1 MYAVLVFTV
10 PSLVFEKNVAPVLAA
25 TTIIMV
31 AVYVFLGLDVIH
43 RTVLAVFGSM
53 VAIVLAIALGSI
65 PPKES
70 LDFVVESIDF
80 NTIGL
85 LLGMMIIVAILGETG
100 VFHQIGIKLGK
111 ASKGNVWML
120 MLLLCSFTAVA
131 SMFIDNVTT
140 ILLMVPVTLSITR
153 TLKIHPIPFIISQ
166 VLISNVGGAATLIG
180 DPPNILV
187 GSATGIDFNSF
198 LVYMGSTMAIV
209 FVLSL
214 FLLKLLFRKELQGEQ
229 KLEKESSVQDLL
241 HRNED
246 AIGIHN
252 KGLLIKSLV
261 VLAGVIV
268 MFSLQGITHLEVSI
282 VAIGGA
288 ALLLAISRVS
298 LEKVLHEVDWPT
310 LLFFVGLFVIVGVAE
325 HAGLITVLAKLAIS
339 ATGGNPWV
347 TFVMV
352 VWLSGIA
359 SAFVDNIPF
368 TATMI
373 PLIHSLNADPS
384 ITAAFG
390 SGGAFQFSPL
400 WWALALGADLGGNGT
415 LIGSSAGVV
424 AVGLSEKFGHHI
436 SFMRWFRIG
445 FPFMLVTL
453 AIGTVV
459 LPAILL
465 VL

>member
-1 MYAVLVFTV
+1 M
-10 PSLVFEKNVAPVLAA
+10 
-25 TTIIMV
+25 
-31 AVYVFLGLDVIH
+31 
-43 RTVLAVFGSM
+43 
-53 VAIVLAIALGSI
+53 
-65 PPKES
+65 
-70 LDFVVESIDF
+70 
-80 NTIGL
+80 
-85 LLGMMIIVAILGETG
+85 
-100 VFHQIGIKLGK
+100 GK
-111 ASKGNVWML
+111 VSKGNVWTL

-153 TLKIHPIPFIISQ
+153 TLKIHPIPFIVAQ
-166 VLISNVGGAATLIG
+166 VLVSNVGGAATLIG
-180 DPPNILV
+180 DPPNILI

-209 FVLSL
+209 FAFSL
-214 FLLKLLFRKELQGEQ
+214 LLLKLFFRKELQAEQ
-229 KLEKESSVQDLL
+229 KLEKQSGVQELL

-261 VLAGVIV
+261 VLAGVIII
-268 MFSLQGITHLEVSI
+268 FSLQSITHLEVSI
-282 VAIGGA
+282 VAMGGA
-288 ALLLAISRVS
+288 ALLLAVTRVS
-298 LEKVLHEVDWPT
+298 LEKVLHEVDWST

-339 ATGGNPWV
+339 VTGGDPWV

-373 PLIHSLNADPS
+373 PLVHTLNSDPGIAS
-384 ITAAFG
+384 SFG
-390 SGGAFQFSPL
+390 GDGAFQFSPL

-436 SFMRWFRIG
+436 SFMRWFRVG
-445 FPFMLVTL
+445 FPFMLATL
-453 AIGTVV
+453 AVGTVV

-465 VL
+465 IL